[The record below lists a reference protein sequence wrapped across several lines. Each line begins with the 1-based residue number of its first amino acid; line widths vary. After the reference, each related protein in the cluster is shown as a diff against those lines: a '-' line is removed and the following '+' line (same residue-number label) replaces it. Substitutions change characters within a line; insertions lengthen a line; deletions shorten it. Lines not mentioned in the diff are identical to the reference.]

1 MYQSEY
7 IQEKIKLICSVS
19 GDEEHHFTPPQLD
32 LINFLKAGLT
42 PAEIAR
48 NRGLGTH
55 SVYGQMTRCVK
66 KIEALRS
73 KDGCIV
79 KKRAS
84 TPQSENTQKNINL
97 LCSLPDPEHGKTRFT
112 PHQIELINYLKEG
125 WAPMEIAAK
134 WGTGVRNVYNQILT
148 CATKILSC
156 GDKTD
161 PPASRKPRKG
171 RYQQFADADLSVL
184 GKRAREILKT
194 RIAHPELSLQQ
205 IADMHGISY
214 STCAGTLSAAA
225 RRLQSMLPS

>member
-1 MYQSEY
+1 MFCFRRRGTPFYSSPTRPDQFSEGRTY
-7 IQEKIKLICSVS
+7 S
-19 GDEEHHFTPPQLD
+19 G
-32 LINFLKAGLT
+32 G
-42 PAEIAR
+42 
-48 NRGLGTH
+48 NRQKPGAWHTQRLW
-55 SVYGQMTRCVK
+55 SDDPLCE